1 MEEKLNLILDSIADV
16 NTNLKKL
23 SNDMNEKQEV

>member
-1 MEEKLNLILDSIADV
+1 MEEKLNLILDSIVDV